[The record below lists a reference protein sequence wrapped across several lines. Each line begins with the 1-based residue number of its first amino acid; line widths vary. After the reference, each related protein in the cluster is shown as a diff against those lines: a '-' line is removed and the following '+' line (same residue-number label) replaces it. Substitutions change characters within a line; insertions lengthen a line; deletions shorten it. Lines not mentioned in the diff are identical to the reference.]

1 LAATISDNTAYQLLG
16 SYTTGPLKAF
26 LGYEHLRYENPTLPI
41 EAGFSGLGGYYF
53 IVVNNTAFPTAK
65 TLEISWGG
73 LKYSISPQWD
83 LTGALYHY
91 DQNSYAVVHCST
103 AAAGTCSGTE
113 DVYSLMTD
121 YRWTNRF
128 DTYAGVM
135 FSKVSDGLAN
145 GYLHTSTADPMIGF
159 RFKF

>member
-1 LAATISDNTAYQLLG
+1 M
-16 SYTTGPLKAF
+16 
-26 LGYEHLRYENPTLPI
+26 
-41 EAGFSGLGGYYF
+41 
-53 IVVNNTAFPTAK
+53 VNNTAFPTAK

-83 LTGALYHY
+83 LTGALYRY

-121 YRWTNRF
+121 YRWTNQHRYICWR
-128 DTYAGVM
+128 DVLQG
-135 FSKVSDGLAN
+135 
-145 GYLHTSTADPMIGF
+145 I
-159 RFKF
+159 